1 MSINAILS
9 RRAVLAGLVALSAG
23 PAGAQQSQDTLAAIR
38 ARGKLIVGVKTDYR
52 PYGFVDP
59 SGHVVGLE
67 VDLAREIAQRIGVGL
82 ELVPVIASNRMEF
95 LRQGRIDMI
104 LATMSDTPERRRVVG
119 MIEPNCYADGVT
131 VLAPKSAGLKSW
143 EQLRGRRVCAIQGAY
158 SNRRVTQLYG
168 PELQAFPAVPDA
180 LNALLGGNCIAF
192 LFDHALIV
200 STVAS
205 DPAKWSEYEI
215 PLPSED
221 QQPWAIGVRLED
233 VSAPFGKLLSE
244 ITTDWLRS
252 GHILDLE
259 RTWGITPSPYLVEM
273 QRKLSGG

>member
-59 SGHVVGLE
+59 SGHIVGLE
-67 VDLAREIAQRIGVGL
+67 VDLAREVAQRIGVEL

-119 MIEPNCYADGVT
+119 MVEPNYYADGVT

-158 SNRRVTQLYG
+158 SNRRVTQIYG
-168 PELQAFPAVPDA
+168 PELVAFPAVPDA

-205 DPAKWSEYEI
+205 DPAK
-215 PLPSED
+215 
-221 QQPWAIGVRLED
+221 
-233 VSAPFGKLLSE
+233 
-244 ITTDWLRS
+244 
-252 GHILDLE
+252 
-259 RTWGITPSPYLVEM
+259 
-273 QRKLSGG
+273 